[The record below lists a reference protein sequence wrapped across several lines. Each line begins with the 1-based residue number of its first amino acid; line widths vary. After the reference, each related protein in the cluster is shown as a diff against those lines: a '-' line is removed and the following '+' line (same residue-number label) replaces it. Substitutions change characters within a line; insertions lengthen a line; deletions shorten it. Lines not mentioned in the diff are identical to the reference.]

1 MHDNNDNDSSNGARG
16 DGGTQPRHSL
26 ASIDGQPGAKKWGT
40 WADVPLVLTI
50 VELAVTLRV
59 SRATAY
65 AAVSDGS
72 IPCFRVR
79 GSLRCT
85 RVSAWAIAN
94 GLDPWAFVGHDPFVG
109 ANFDPAVD

>member
-1 MHDNNDNDSSNGARG
+1 MYDENDVDSSNGARG
-16 DGGTQPRHSL
+16 DGGTRPRHSL
-26 ASIDGQPGAKKWGT
+26 ASVDGQPGGKKPGT
-40 WADVPLVLTI
+40 WEDVPLVLTI
-50 VELAVTLRV
+50 SELAVMLRV

-94 GLDPWAFVGHDPFVG
+94 GLDPWDFVGQDPFVS
-109 ANFDPAVD
+109 ASFDPAVH